1 MSRDAQIQAVPRSG
15 DTLERRELPPS
26 FDGLELEGLAGR
38 GGMGSVYAAHDV
50 VLDRRVAVKVVDV
63 EHDADA
69 RAQVVN
75 EARMLARLSH
85 PNVVTIYRVGEV
97 EGRPYIAYEYI
108 DGTPLDA
115 LDVPLAP
122 ATALRVGI
130 GLARGLAAVHARGIL
145 HRDVKPAN
153 AILASSG
160 EVKLLDF
167 GIAQTRNHVQ
177 DAYDAPLGRRAL
189 PASVGETPLAT
200 WDRAPTEVLADAPER
215 SRTRA
220 GIVLGTPRYLAP
232 ERWSG
237 APASVASD
245 VFAFGVVLYELV
257 AGRLGHEELPSLAK
271 EGLPPLHSRA
281 PGIPEA
287 LSALVDACIAAD
299 PAARPGSMAIV
310 RDRLEAMTADEAE
323 GADVA
328 DGTEDAPAPDIR
340 YALSGDVNVAY
351 SVVGSGRK
359 AIVAVP
365 AFITNL
371 DATWAWPELASF
383 YRTLGEGR
391 RLVLYDK
398 RGTGLSDRSHG
409 VGGLEARLADLR
421 AVMDA
426 AGIERATLFG
436 SSEGVPTAIA
446 WSVLYPER
454 TEALVLYGG
463 SARGSW
469 SPEFPAGPAAETYDA
484 VFQLIDSGWGKP
496 ILLEFEAPSV
506 AEDETFRRRWANFL
520 RVSGSPGTAKE
531 VLAISRDLDV
541 AHLLS
546 SVRVPTLVVHRE
558 GDRLVPTEAARLLAA
573 RIPGAELALLPG
585 EDHVPMVGD
594 VASVIG
600 AIRRFLDR
608 AHATTTL
615 PAARIGTFVVFQL
628 DAGLAADAREAWRQH
643 CVRARAATLEERDGV
658 PTALSLQGLL
668 GGLTFA
674 RELVEDMRGRGL
686 VLRAGVVTG
695 DIDRRD
701 GEVGVEAS
709 VEAARR
715 LAHSAPPCEVRLS
728 RGLAG
733 LLAGTGVRLEPA
745 TGDGVRVRA

>member
-1 MSRDAQIQAVPRSG
+1 MSRDARFQGVPRSG
-15 DTLERRELPPS
+15 DNDDAGELPSS
-26 FDGLELEGLAGR
+26 FDGLELAGLAGR

-50 VLDRRVAVKVVDV
+50 VLDRRVAVKFVDV
-63 EHDADA
+63 ARDADA
-69 RAQVVN
+69 RAHVVN

-85 PNVVTIYRVGEV
+85 PNVVAIYRVGEV

-122 ATALRVGI
+122 AAALGVAV

-153 AILASSG
+153 AILAASG

-167 GIAQTRNHVQ
+167 GIAQARGSVQ
-177 DAYDAPLGRRAL
+177 SAHDWPLLGR
-189 PASVGETPLAT
+189 ASTSSGGAAPLAT
-200 WDRAPTEVLADAPER
+200 WERGATEALADAPER
-215 SRTRA
+215 SRTRL
-220 GIVLGTPRYLAP
+220 GVVLGTPRYLAP
-232 ERWSG
+232 ERWDD

-257 AGRLGHEELPSLAK
+257 AGRLGQDGLPSLAR
-271 EGLPPLHSRA
+271 EGLPPLQARV
-281 PGIPEA
+281 PGIPEGLA
-287 LSALVDACIAAD
+287 ALVDACVAPD
-299 PAARPGSMAIV
+299 PSERPGSMTIV
-310 RDRLEAMTADEAE
+310 RDRLEAMTADGGDAAA
-323 GADVA
+323 GAAAAGD
-328 DGTEDAPAPDIR
+328 DEAPDIR
-340 YALSGDVNVAY
+340 YARAGDINVAY
-351 SVVGSGRK
+351 SVIGSGRQ

-365 AFITNL
+365 AFVTNL
-371 DATWAWPELASF
+371 DATWAWPELSSF
-383 YRTLGEGR
+383 YRALGEGR
-391 RLVLYDK
+391 RVVAYDK
-398 RGTGLSDRSHG
+398 RGTGLSDRSQG
-409 VGGLEARLADLR
+409 IGGLEARLADLR

-426 AGIERATLFG
+426 AGVERATLFG
-436 SSEGVPTAIA
+436 ASEGVPAAIA

-469 SPEFPAGPAAETYDA
+469 SPDFPAGPSAETYQA
-484 VFQLIDSGWGKP
+484 VFDLIDQGWGQP
-496 ILLEFEAPSV
+496 ILLEIEAPSV
-506 AEDETFRRRWANFL
+506 AEDEAFRKRWANFL

-541 AHLLS
+541 AHLLA

-558 GDRLVPTEAARLLAA
+558 GDRLVPVEAARLLAA
-573 RIPGAELALLPG
+573 RIPGAELVLLPG

-594 VASVIG
+594 VASLIG

-608 AHATTTL
+608 AHGATSL
-615 PAARIGTFVVFQL
+615 PAARIGTFVVFEL
-628 DAGLAADAREAWRQH
+628 AGGLSAEARETWRQH
-643 CVRARAATLEERDGV
+643 CVRARAATLDERDGV

-674 RELVEDMRGRGL
+674 RDLVEAMRSCG
-686 VLRAGVVTG
+686 VAVRAGVVTG
-695 DIDRRD
+695 DIDGREGD
-701 GEVGVEAS
+701 GAAAS
-709 VEAARR
+709 VSAART
-715 LAHSAPPCEVRLS
+715 LAASAPVGEVRLS

-733 LLAGTGVRLEPA
+733 LLAGTGVELEAA